1 MSPAADC
8 EPAELAQLYG
18 ALVFK
23 AAYRVLG
30 DRAQAEDVQQDVFL
44 RMIEKRP
51 DTVRSWPAYLSASA
65 SRAAIDLLRRHQRW
79 RNLVPLWLV
88 SLPANEDSVEAHG
101 EAGQRA
107 ARLRTALA
115 RLSRREAQCFALRY
129 IEGVAIAEIAL
140 MLALS
145 ENSVSVSLHRAR
157 QRLETLLRD
166 DQSEDAV

>member
-30 DRAQAEDVQQDVFL
+30 DRALAEDVQQDVFL

-65 SRAAIDLLRRHQRW
+65 SRAAIDLLRRQQRW
-79 RNLVPLWLV
+79 RNLLPLWLAP
-88 SLPANEDSVEAHG
+88 LPTTDDSAQAHG
-101 EAGQRA
+101 EAGERA
-107 ARLRTALA
+107 SRLRSALA
-115 RLSRREAQCFALRY
+115 RLSRREAQCFAMRY
-129 IEGVAIAEIAL
+129 LEGLDIAEIAL
-140 MLALS
+140 MLVLS

-157 QRLETLLRD
+157 HRLESLLRD
-166 DQSEDAV
+166 DHSEDAV